1 MTAGPTP
8 TGLGWPEVAKDDVSR
23 ETSKGLPTG
32 LGWPATA
39 EATGQNVSRETLPG
53 DSA

>member
-8 TGLGWPEVAKDDVSR
+8 TGLGWPDLPEADVSR
-23 ETSKGLPTG
+23 ETSTGQATG
-32 LGWPATA
+32 LGWPTAT